1 MSLWE
6 NSLVGVAIVMSIT
19 TSVVSLMGRFNV
31 VWGGVM
37 VHRWVGSVVSIS
49 MAVSVGAMRG
59 LVVWSVM
66 SPEVLV
72 MWSGSMMGISVSV
85 EAAMVWGSVSVS
97 VEGVASF
104 FSGGNGCNNCR
115 GKEISHLRVT

>member
-6 NSLVGVAIVMSIT
+6 NSLIGVAIVMSIT

-37 VHRWVGSVVSIS
+37 VHRWVGSVVGIS
-49 MAVSVGAMRG
+49 MAVSGMMRG

-72 MWSGSMMGISVSV
+72 VWSGSMMGISVSV
-85 EAAMVWGSVSVS
+85 EAAMVWGRVSVS
-97 VEGVASF
+97 EEGIASF
-104 FSGGNGCNNCR
+104 FSGGNGCNNC
-115 GKEISHLRVT
+115 

>member
-6 NSLVGVAIVMSIT
+6 NSLIGVAIVMSIT
-19 TSVVSLMGRFNV
+19 TSVVSLMGGFNV
-31 VWGGVM
+31 VWSGVM
-37 VHRWVGSVVSIS
+37 VHRWVRSVVSIS
-49 MAVSVGAMRG
+49 MAISVGAMSG

-72 MWSGSMMGISVSV
+72 VWSGSMMGISVSV
-85 EAAMVWGSVSVS
+85 EAAMVWDSVSVS

-104 FSGGNGCNNCR
+104 FSGGSGCNNC
-115 GKEISHLRVT
+115 

>member
-6 NSLVGVAIVMSIT
+6 NSLIRMAIVMSLT

-31 VWGGVM
+31 VWSGVM
-37 VHRWVGSVVSIS
+37 VHRWVGSMVGIS
-49 MAVSVGAMRG
+49 MAVCAMMRG

-72 MWSGSMMGISVSV
+72 VWSGSMMGISVSV
-85 EAAMVWGSVSVS
+85 EAAMVWGRVSVS
-97 VEGVASF
+97 EEGIASF
-104 FSGGNGCNNCR
+104 FCCGSGCNNC
-115 GKEISHLRVT
+115 

>member
-6 NSLVGVAIVMSIT
+6 NSLIRVTIVMSIT

-31 VWGGVM
+31 VWSGVM
-37 VHRWVGSVVSIS
+37 VHRWVGSMVGIS
-49 MAVSVGAMRG
+49 MAVCAMMRG

-72 MWSGSMMGISVSV
+72 VWSGSMMGISVSV
-85 EAAMVWGSVSVS
+85 EVAMVWGRVSVS
-97 VEGVASF
+97 EESIASF
-104 FSGGNGCNNCR
+104 FSGGNGCNN
-115 GKEISHLRVT
+115 

>member
-6 NSLVGVAIVMSIT
+6 NSLIRVTIVMSIT

-31 VWGGVM
+31 VWSGVM
-37 VHRWVGSVVSIS
+37 VHRWVGSMVGIS
-49 MAVSVGAMRG
+49 MAVCAMMRG

-72 MWSGSMMGISVSV
+72 VWSGSMMGIPVSV
-85 EAAMVWGSVSVS
+85 EAAMVWGRVSVS
-97 VEGVASF
+97 EESIASF
-104 FSGGNGCNNCR
+104 FSGGNGCNN
-115 GKEISHLRVT
+115 

>member
-1 MSLWE
+1 MWSHLSVSLWE
-6 NSLVGVAIVMSIT
+6 NSLIGVAIVMSLT
-19 TSVVSLMGRFNV
+19 TSVISLMGRFNV

-37 VHRWVGSVVSIS
+37 VQRWVGSVVSIS
-49 MAVSVGAMRG
+49 MAVSVGGMMRG

-97 VEGVASF
+97 EESVALF
-104 FSGGNGCNNCR
+104 FGGANGCDNC
-115 GKEISHLRVT
+115 

>member
-1 MSLWE
+1 MWSHLSVSLWE
-6 NSLVGVAIVMSIT
+6 NSLIGVAIVMSLT

-37 VHRWVGSVVSIS
+37 VQRWVGSVVSIS
-49 MAVSVGAMRG
+49 MAVSVGGMMRG

-72 MWSGSMMGISVSV
+72 VWSSSMMDISVSV
-85 EAAMVWGSVSVS
+85 DTGMVWGSVSVS

-104 FSGGNGCNNCR
+104 FGGGSGCNNC
-115 GKEISHLRVT
+115 

>member
-6 NSLVGVAIVMSIT
+6 NSLIGMTIVMSLT

-31 VWGGVM
+31 VWSGVM
-37 VHRWVGSVVSIS
+37 VSRWVGGMVGIS
-49 MAVSVGAMRG
+49 MTVGGMMRG

-72 MWSGSMMGISVSV
+72 VWSGSMMGFSVSV
-85 EAAMVWGSVSVS
+85 EAAMMWGRVSVS
-97 VEGVASF
+97 EEGIASF
-104 FSGGNGCNNCR
+104 FSGGSGCNNC
-115 GKEISHLRVT
+115 

>member
-6 NSLVGVAIVMSIT
+6 NSLIRVTIVMSIT

-31 VWGGVM
+31 VWSGVM
-37 VHRWVGSVVSIS
+37 VHRWVGSMVGIS
-49 MAVSVGAMRG
+49 MAVCAMMRG

-72 MWSGSMMGISVSV
+72 VWSGSMMGISVSV
-85 EAAMVWGSVSVS
+85 EATMVWGRVSVS
-97 VEGVASF
+97 KESIASF
-104 FSGGNGCNNCR
+104 FSGGNGCNN
-115 GKEISHLRVT
+115 

>member
-6 NSLVGVAIVMSIT
+6 NSLIGMAIVMSLT

-31 VWGGVM
+31 VWSGVM
-37 VHRWVGSVVSIS
+37 VSRWVGSMVGIS
-49 MAVSVGAMRG
+49 MTVGGMMRG

-72 MWSGSMMGISVSV
+72 VWSGSMMGISVSV
-85 EAAMVWGSVSVS
+85 EAAMVWGLVSVS
-97 VEGVASF
+97 EEGIASF
-104 FSGGNGCNNCR
+104 FSGGSGCNNC
-115 GKEISHLRVT
+115 

>member
-6 NSLVGVAIVMSIT
+6 NSLIGMAIVMSIS

-31 VWGGVM
+31 VWSGVM
-37 VHRWVGSVVSIS
+37 VHRWVGSVVGIS
-49 MAVSVGAMRG
+49 MAVSGMMRG

-72 MWSGSMMGISVSV
+72 VWSGSMMGISVSV
-85 EAAMVWGSVSVS
+85 EVAMVWGRVSVS
-97 VEGVASF
+97 EEGIASF
-104 FSGGNGCNNCR
+104 FSGGSGCNNC
-115 GKEISHLRVT
+115 

>member
-6 NSLVGVAIVMSIT
+6 NSLIGMAIVMSLT

-31 VWGGVM
+31 VWSGVM
-37 VHRWVGSVVSIS
+37 VHRWVGSVVGIS
-49 MAVSVGAMRG
+49 MAVSGMMRG

-72 MWSGSMMGISVSV
+72 VWSGSMMGISVSV
-85 EAAMVWGSVSVS
+85 EAAMVWGLVSVS
-97 VEGVASF
+97 EEGIASF
-104 FSGGNGCNNCR
+104 FSGGSGCNNC
-115 GKEISHLRVT
+115 